1 MNMYSTAA
9 VLLVAFCIAS
19 AEYIHPQKRF
29 KTNCFSDHDDKQC
42 ESSWVKICGDYY
54 ACDMLIHFDHS
65 VKRIGYSEDQILV
78 ASGSETFAI
87 DEYNQKAEKINRI
100 IPPFGENVDKYG
112 NKYYALDGTTFVG
125 LNGTGK
131 EIEIITTK
139 GASFNQLALDTH
151 ANKLFILAFKIN
163 ADKDKKVGT
172 LYAIT
177 LDPLPIE
184 NGKIFAEKV
193 EEDDKMTA
201 MAVQGGLERLL
212 LGATTESGGR
222 LIRLNR
228 LKEDPCSTKAVIFN
242 VLNEAGYELLK
253 AVEETNAAATKK
265 SLNNLINEHSET
277 LELENSR
284 LKRELN
290 HTISKFD
297 LFSTK
302 LSDFTSKINVPSSND
317 HEASTT
323 PPRNEDTQH
332 KEEKVCLPHSEV
344 EFMRHQIESLKEA
357 KKGLHNKLQ
366 DFSKDLASLINDP
379 EIHHL

>member
-1 MNMYSTAA
+1 MKMYSTVA
-9 VLLVAFCIAS
+9 VFLVACYIAS
-19 AEYIHPQKRF
+19 AEISHAQKKF
-29 KTNCFSDHDDKQC
+29 KTNCFSDYDDNKC

-65 VKRIGYSEDQILV
+65 VRRIGYSDDQILV
-78 ASGSETFAI
+78 SSGSETFVI
-87 DEYNQKAEKINRI
+87 DESQQKAEKTNRI
-100 IPPFGENVDKYG
+100 ISPWGEIVDKYG

-139 GASFNQLALDTH
+139 GASFNQLALDPH

-163 ADKDKKVGT
+163 AEKDRKVGT

-184 NGKIFAEKV
+184 NGKIYAEQV

-201 MAVQGGLERLL
+201 MAVQGSLEKLL
-212 LGATTESGGR
+212 LGATTEHGGR

-228 LKEDPCSTKAVIFN
+228 LKEDPCSTKSIIFN
-242 VLNEAGYELLK
+242 VLNEAGYTLLK
-253 AVEETNAAATKK
+253 AVEESSAVSTRGSFNQL
-265 SLNNLINEHSET
+265 SSEGSKT

-290 HTISKFD
+290 HTNAKFD

-302 LSDFTSKINVPSSND
+302 LHTFTSKINTESSSVHVVP
-317 HEASTT
+317 TI
-323 PPRNEDTQH
+323 PPRNDDTQH

-344 EFMRHQIESLKEA
+344 EFMRHQIESLKETE
-357 KKGLHNKLQ
+357 KGLYLKLQ
-366 DFSKDLASLINDP
+366 DFTKDLASLINDP
-379 EIHHL
+379 ESKHL